1 MVPVEGLSDGHRDA
15 FRTHAVTKV
24 CLAYRRDK
32 DGDAAAEKVGL
43 ELNELGVETF
53 RVQFPNGMDA
63 NDYAMAVEPAQE
75 SLGEVL
81 RKATWM
87 GKGQAASEGNDQPEA
102 RDRDYGNGGVKV
114 EAAPKPAAIADAPMS
129 TTDTDEI
136 VFTFG
141 DRRWR
146 VRGLGKNTS
155 HGELRV
161 NLLVSRDG
169 GLFFVDSLDLY
180 SAKQR
185 ASFVKQTAIEIG
197 TTEDVVKRELGT
209 VLLELEARVDAQM
222 RERLKP
228 TEKTPEMTEAEREEA
243 LALL

>member
-1 MVPVEGLSDGHRDA
+1 M
-15 FRTHAVTKV
+15 TKV